1 MQTSDKILVFNSRDE
16 LLRVNVSKIVYF
28 EADGNYTHIILVN
41 KLKGAVLMNLNAMVN
56 MLAVELAPE
65 NNPFVRIGRSY
76 IINMSYIY
84 QINLLQQRLVL
95 SDQTSFAYQLNI
107 SKEALKKVKELEV
120 ITKK

>member
-1 MQTSDKILVFNSRDE
+1 MLTSEKILIFNSRDE

-28 EADGNYTHIILVN
+28 EADGNYTHIITAN
-41 KLKGAVLMNLNAMVN
+41 KLRGAVLMNLNAMVN
-56 MLAVELAPE
+56 MLAVELPAE

-95 SDQTSFAYQLNI
+95 SDQINFAYQLNI

-120 ITKK
+120 ETKK